1 MSQVAKSFRAR
12 VSRNVSG
19 RYLLYLPPGYETQK
33 RKRWPLVLFLHGA
46 GERGDALEQVKTH
59 GPPKLVAEGREFPFI
74 LASPQCP
81 ADQFWDVMAL
91 GALVDVL
98 LKEYRAA
105 PNRVYLTGLSMGG
118 YGTWALAQ
126 AFPDRFA
133 ALVPICGGGRALAV
147 KKIAHL
153 PIWVFHGAKDN
164 TVPLGESER
173 MVNAL
178 KKAGAKKV
186 RFTVYPDAGHDSWTE
201 TYLNDKLY
209 TWLLAQR
216 RRSAA

>member
-1 MSQVAKSFRAR
+1 MMQQAETFRAR
-12 VSRNVSG
+12 VARVVSG
-19 RYLLYLPPGYETQK
+19 RYLLYLPPGYAEQK

-46 GERGDALEQVKTH
+46 GERGDNLDLVKTH
-59 GPPKLVAEGREFPFI
+59 GPPKLVEEGRPFPFL

-81 ADQFWDVMAL
+81 ADEWWDIAAL
-91 GALVDVL
+91 GALVEVL
-98 LKEYRAA
+98 TKEYRVD
-105 PNRVYLTGLSMGG
+105 PNRIYLTGISMGG

-126 AFPDRFA
+126 ALPDRFA
-133 ALVPICGGGRALAV
+133 AIVPVCGGGRPLTAQ
-147 KKIAHL
+147 KIAHV
-153 PIWVFHGAKDN
+153 PVWAFHGAKDE
-164 TVPLGESER
+164 TVPLRESER

-201 TYLNDKLY
+201 TYLNDRLY

-216 RRSAA
+216 RRSTP